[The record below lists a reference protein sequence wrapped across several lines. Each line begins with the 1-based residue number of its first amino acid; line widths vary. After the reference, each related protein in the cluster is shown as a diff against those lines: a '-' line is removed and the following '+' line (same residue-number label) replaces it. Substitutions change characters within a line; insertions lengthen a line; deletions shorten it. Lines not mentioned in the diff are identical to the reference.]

1 VGWVTQALA
10 ELSAGRSATVR
21 PRGHSMRG
29 RINDGELVTLIPA
42 VLSDID
48 VGDAVLVKWRR
59 GYLLH
64 LVKAIRR
71 DQYQIG
77 NNVGGING
85 WVSGAAIKGKVVA
98 VER

>member
-1 VGWVTQALA
+1 MGWVLQALA
-10 ELSAGRSATVR
+10 ELSAGREAKVR

-29 RINDGELVTLIPA
+29 RIEDGELVTIAPVEA
-42 VLSDID
+42 PDVR

-64 LVKAIRR
+64 LVKAIRG

-77 NNVGGING
+77 NNVGRTNG
-85 WVSGAAIKGKVVA
+85 WVHANAIKGKVVA
-98 VER
+98 IEQ